1 MHDYYG
7 DENVL
12 NTLTLKTEGTK
23 STVQVCARGFGI
35 PIEDAQYMADLIP
48 FERGANWS
56 LKDCFNGNE
65 EKGRLPQTEFI
76 NEVAKYPGLKE
87 TMLKIEGLIS
97 GRSIHASA
105 AYVFDN
111 GYLVQNSR
119 MRAPN
124 GTWITAFNMADSD
137 YMGGLKIDCL
147 TIQNLDKLHKA
158 IDLLI
163 EDKIIKGYG
172 SIKKDYD
179 AYLHPDVLD
188 FNNYEMWN
196 LLDNNKITDA
206 FQFDT
211 QMGKQVIIK
220 TQPRSMMQLA
230 TANSLMRL
238 MAQDGATE
246 SPMDTY
252 KRYKENINLWYDEMK
267 HYNLN
272 DHEIE
277 ILKKHLGKLYG
288 VADTQESIMML
299 SMDSKIA
306 GFDVVLANKLR
317 KAVAKKKAKLI
328 DEIHHK
334 FYTYGANI
342 GTRKEM
348 LDYVWNVEIKRQ
360 LGYSFS
366 LNHVTP
372 YTCICIQCM
381 NLVERYGP
389 IYWNCAC
396 LIVNSGST
404 DETDDTN
411 ADYTKIAKAMG
422 NMQKQGIAISLPDI
436 NRSHYGFYPDAKNN
450 KILYG
455 LKPIQGVGS
464 KIANIIVNKRPFKS
478 AKDFYEKMQEF
489 KSEAKENKFGDAS
502 MISLIKAGCFD
513 ELENRPRTEI
523 MKDFI
528 YQISSPI
535 TSLKMGNIE
544 DLNKMGLLTE
554 AQKKFELRLFRFK
567 KYLFQKQFFVR
578 QAGKSVSTAFY
589 KLDRKF
595 AEPYF
600 YENFESEMNEGKD
613 YEYTEDGFIAVKR
626 GAIERVF
633 DKLTENFKDEVLT
646 NQEFLDKIN
655 QDRFNTLWQEK
666 VPGTISQWEMDSL
679 CVYYSGHEL
688 KDVNKE
694 VYNIV
699 NFDTLNPQPEISDHY
714 IYRGQE
720 KPRYKLSRIAGT
732 VLGRDKNKHIVTLL
746 TLDGVV
752 DVKFYKGQF
761 TFYDKQIAEMQDDGT
776 KKVLEKS
783 WFARGTKLLITGFRR
798 DEQFVPKKYNDSIY
812 RHSVQLIKN
821 IDENGMLEL
830 QSERVGQED

>member
-163 EDKIIKGYG
+163 EDKIIKEYG